1 MIFWRIVNVRNI
13 VPGVIHIYVS
23 LYVCVWWVGYY
34 KRPQITMT
42 LLSSSSQ
49 TINQNEDVDFRR
61 LEEGVWQFQCDNFS
75 TLIDFSQQISE
86 GCG

>member
-1 MIFWRIVNVRNI
+1 
-13 VPGVIHIYVS
+13 
-23 LYVCVWWVGYY
+23 
-34 KRPQITMT
+34 MT